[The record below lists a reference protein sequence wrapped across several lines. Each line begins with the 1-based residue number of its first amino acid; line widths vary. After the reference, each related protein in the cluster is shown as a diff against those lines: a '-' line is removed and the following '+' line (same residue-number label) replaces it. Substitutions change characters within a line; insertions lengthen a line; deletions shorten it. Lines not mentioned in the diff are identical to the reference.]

1 MKDVRPKQHLTG
13 GREGGDSAP
22 LRGDAWCITVR
33 KSMEMSQKSFVWGC
47 SSPGRRLFVLGLEMG
62 RQINPKGDNAKQ
74 VFGPKIS
81 YVLFSLGSFAEERAT

>member
-22 LRGDAWCITVR
+22 LRGDAWC
-33 KSMEMSQKSFVWGC
+33 KLENPWKCLKSFVWGC
-47 SSPGRRLFVLGLEMG
+47 SSPSRRLFVLGLEMG

-74 VFGPKIS
+74 VFGPHIS

>member
-22 LRGDAWCITVR
+22 LRGDAWCKLETPW
-33 KSMEMSQKSFVWGC
+33 KCLKSFVWV
-47 SSPGRRLFVLGLEMG
+47 PGRRLFVLGLEMG

-74 VFGPKIS
+74 VFCPHIS

>member
-1 MKDVRPKQHLTG
+1 MKDVRPKEHLTG

-22 LRGDAWCITVR
+22 LRGDAWC
-33 KSMEMSQKSFVWGC
+33 KLENPWKCLKSFVWGC
-47 SSPGRRLFVLGLEMG
+47 SSPSRRLFVLGLETG

-74 VFGPKIS
+74 VFGPHIS